1 MNAAATGGKAEGPQS
16 RLAAG
21 WSAVERRDLR
31 AAEEIARSALREDRA
46 QIEFVRLL
54 GATLFMQ
61 DRFREAIEPFREVF
75 EKARTSGAGYHL
87 GYCYLAENDSR
98 RAREIL
104 EQVVREF
111 PQMAQAHNLLG
122 ISLARESRHGEA
134 LAHFAS
140 AIEHAPQLA
149 EAHNNL
155 GNALSELGR
164 YEEALAPLEQ
174 ATQIDPADAQSRNN
188 LGNALFRLGRT
199 DAAIASYRKAVALAP
214 DYVVALSNLAAALVE
229 QNLDEEALACCR
241 KALALDPK
249 RVDAHINMGLA
260 YQGLNRFEEAIECH
274 EKALALKPDSAE
286 AHTNIGLVRHRQ
298 ERWEEAVAC
307 HRRAIAL
314 RPDLARARLNLGFVL
329 LDLKSYEEAIEC
341 FEKVL
346 AMEPQNRYA
355 RGGLLR
361 GELASCTW
369 RRFSERAAE
378 LAQSIR
384 RGASVVEPFFLQSVS
399 HDPEEQKLCAQ
410 GFTADRLPPRPPPF
424 WKGERYG
431 HEKIRVAYLSG
442 DFREH
447 PVMYCI
453 GELFAL
459 HDRSRFEIIGVSF
472 GADDGGAMRASL
484 MKGFDRFLDVSAQD
498 DSQVAKT
505 LRDLEVD
512 IAVDLMGYTRGCR
525 PGILAHRPA
534 PVQVEYLGFVG
545 TTGADFIDYLI
556 VDRFVVPE
564 EESRHYS
571 EQLVTLPDTYIVSHS
586 RRVEAE
592 PMPLRAQAG
601 LPENGF
607 VFCSFNNNYK
617 ITPEV
622 FEVWM
627 RLLSKVE
634 GSVLW
639 LARDNA
645 TAEANLRNEAARR
658 GVDPRR
664 LVFASFVKR
673 IEEHYARLHLADLF
687 LDTAPY
693 NGHVTTLDALWAGL
707 PVLTCPSR
715 PFAGRV
721 AGSVLRCA
729 GVPELVT
736 RDLDEYEAMALRLA
750 GDEKLLRGLG
760 ARLEKNRRS
769 TPLFDTDRFRRHI
782 ESAFTTMRQMR
793 ELGEGPRAFQVPAIE

>member
-1 MNAAATGGKAEGPQS
+1 MNAGAAGGKAEGPPS
-16 RLAAG
+16 RLAEG
-21 WSAVERRDLR
+21 WSALERRDLR

-54 GATLFMQ
+54 GASLFMQ
-61 DRFREAIEPFREVF
+61 DRFREAIEPFHEVF
-75 EKARTSGAGYHL
+75 EKARTAGAGYHL

-122 ISLARESRHGEA
+122 ISLARESRHAEA

-140 AIEHAPQLA
+140 AIEHAPRLA
-149 EAHNNL
+149 EAHNNM

-164 YEEALAPLEQ
+164 HEEALAPLQ
-174 ATQIDPADAQSRNN
+174 KATQIDPADPQSHNN
-188 LGNALFRLGRT
+188 LGNALFRLRRT
-199 DAAIASYRKAVALAP
+199 DAAIASYRKAIALAP
-214 DYVVALSNLAAALVE
+214 DYAKALGNLAGALVE
-229 QNLDEEALACCR
+229 QDLNDEALACAE

-249 RVDAHINMGLA
+249 YVDAHINMGLA
-260 YQGLNRFEEAIECH
+260 CQGLNRFEEAIECH
-274 EKALALKPDSAE
+274 QRALALRPDSAE
-286 AHTNIGLVRHRQ
+286 ARTNIGLVRHRQ

-314 RPDLARARLNLGFVL
+314 RPDLAQAHLNLGFVL
-329 LDLKSYEEAIEC
+329 LDLKFYEEAIEC

-346 AMEPQNRYA
+346 ALEPRNRYA

-361 GELASCTW
+361 GELASCSW
-369 RRFSERAAE
+369 RGFDERIAE
-378 LAQSIR
+378 LGRGIREGSSI
-384 RGASVVEPFFLQSVS
+384 VEPFFFQSVS
-399 HDPEEQKLCAQ
+399 HDPEEQRLCAQ
-410 GFTADRLPPRPPPF
+410 GFLADRLPSRPPPL
-424 WKGERYG
+424 WNGERYG
-431 HEKIRVAYLSG
+431 HEKIRVAYLSA

-472 GADDGGAMRASL
+472 GADDGSGMRASL
-484 MKGFDRFLDVSAQD
+484 MKGFDRFLDVRAMD
-498 DSQVAKT
+498 DFQAATT

-545 TTGADFIDYLI
+545 TTGADFIDYLV
-556 VDRFVVPE
+556 VDRFAVPA

-571 EQLVTLPDTYIVSHS
+571 ERLVYLPDTYIVSHS

-601 LPENGF
+601 LPEGGF
-607 VFCSFNNNYK
+607 VFCSFSNNYK

-627 RLLSKVE
+627 RLLAKVE
-634 GSVLW
+634 DSVLW

-645 TAEANLRNEAARR
+645 TAEANLRKEAARL

-673 IEEHYARLHLADLF
+673 IEEHYARLRLADLF

-707 PVLTCPSR
+707 PVLTCASR
-715 PFAGRV
+715 AFAGRV
-721 AGSVLRCA
+721 AGSVLHCA

-736 RDLDEYEAMALRLA
+736 RDLDEYEATALRLA
-750 GDEKLLRGLG
+750 RDRNLLEGLR
-760 ARLEKNRRS
+760 ARLEKNRRVK
-769 TPLFDTDRFRRHI
+769 PLFDTDRFRRHI
-782 ESAFTTMRQMR
+782 ESAFTTMREMR
-793 ELGEGPRAFQVPAIE
+793 ERGEEPRAFSVPAIE